1 MDPALNRSLV
11 FIGFMGAGKT
21 TAARLVAGLLGI
33 PCADS
38 DEMIEQRTGLS
49 AAQHFEAHGE
59 PAFRA
64 AEEEAVL
71 ELLGGQPQVISLG
84 GGALGSS
91 AVIEA
96 LEEHVTVLLDV
107 DLDIAWERIQ
117 GSDRPLGKD
126 RAGFE
131 YLFREREYVYRE
143 LGDANLSSSDAEVIE
158 AALPSLLAMAHGTA
172 GSLRLLWA
180 AGPGGGY
187 PVWVGEGALADAPW
201 PLPDDSR
208 RFVISDSNVAERYA
222 GQVPQI
228 AGLIE
233 FEAGE
238 EFKSLKT
245 AESVWNA
252 LVGQKATRAD
262 HVVAVGGGVVG
273 DLAGFCAA
281 TFQRGVPVVQV
292 PTTLVAQVDSAF
304 GGKTGVDLAQ
314 AKNYVGAYHQPAAV
328 IVDPAKLATLPAD
341 EMAAGYAEVV
351 KTALI
356 GGGLLWERVSNGD
369 PVDERII
376 RECARIKIGVVAGDE
391 RDGGQRQKLNLGH
404 TIGHAIE
411 AATGYT
417 ELRHGEAISLGLLA
431 ALRISDAPDL
441 REQVRKILS
450 AAGLPTSVPKLDVD
464 AVLAATALDK
474 KRLTGPVPFVCCSAP
489 GEVHYGVEVEP
500 ALVRDAIEELTA

>member
-21 TAARLVAGLLGI
+21 TAARLVAELLGI
-33 PCADS
+33 PCSDS
-38 DEMIEQRTGLS
+38 DEMIEQSSGLT

-59 PAFRA
+59 PAFRE
-64 AEEEAVL
+64 AEEAAVL
-71 ELLGGQPQVISLG
+71 ELLGGTPQVISLG
-84 GGALGSS
+84 GGALGSA

-96 LEEHVTVLLDV
+96 LQEHVTVLLDV
-107 DLDIAWERIQ
+107 DLDVAWERIQ

-158 AALPSLLAMAHGTA
+158 AALPSLIAMAHGAA

-180 AGPGGGY
+180 AGPDGGY
-187 PVWVGEGALADAPW
+187 PVWVGENALSDAPW
-201 PLPDDSR
+201 PLPEESR
-208 RFVISDSNVAERYA
+208 RFVISDSNVAELYA
-222 GQVPQI
+222 GAVPEI

-233 FEAGE
+233 IEAGE
-238 EFKSLKT
+238 AHKTLGT
-245 AESVWNA
+245 AETVWDA
-252 LVGQKATRAD
+252 LVQQQATRAD
-262 HVVAVGGGVVG
+262 HIVAVGGGVVG

-281 TFQRGVPVVQV
+281 TFQRGIPIVQV

-304 GGKTGVDLAQ
+304 GGKTGVDLPQ
-314 AKNYVGAYHQPAAV
+314 AKNYVGAYHLPAAV
-328 IVDPAKLATLPAD
+328 IVDPAKLSTLPAD
-341 EMAAGYAEVV
+341 ELAAGYAEVV

-356 GGGLLWERVSNGD
+356 GGGLLWERVSEGD

-376 RECARIKIGVVAGDE
+376 SECARIKIGVVASDQ
-391 RDGGQRQKLNLGH
+391 RDGGPRQKLNLGH

-411 AATGYT
+411 SATGYT

-431 ALRISDAPDL
+431 ALRISDAPEL
-441 REQVRKILS
+441 REKVRLILDG
-450 AAGLPTSVPKLDVD
+450 AGLPTSLPGLDVD
-464 AVLAATALDK
+464 AVLAATSLDK
-474 KRLTGPVPFVCCSAP
+474 KRLSGPVPFVCCSAP

-500 ALVRDAIEELTA
+500 DIVRAAVEELAA

>member
-11 FIGFMGAGKT
+11 FIGFMGAGKS
-21 TAARLVAGLLGI
+21 TAARLSAELLGS
-33 PCADS
+33 PWSDS
-38 DEMIEQRTGLS
+38 DEIIEQRSGLT
-49 AAQHFEAHGE
+49 AAQHFDAHGE
-59 PAFRA
+59 AAFRV

-71 ELLGGQPQVISLG
+71 ELLSGPPQVISLG
-84 GGALGSS
+84 GGSLGSA

-96 LEEHVTVLLDV
+96 LGGHVTVLLDV
-107 DLDIAWERIQ
+107 DLDLAWERIQ
-117 GSDRPLGKD
+117 GSERPLGRD

-143 LGDANLSSSDAEVIE
+143 LGDVNLSTSDPEVIE

-180 AGPGGGY
+180 AGAGGGY
-187 PVWVGEGALADAPW
+187 PVWVGEGALMAAPW
-201 PLPDDSR
+201 PLPDESR
-208 RFVISDSNVAERYA
+208 RFVISDSNVAELY
-222 GQVPQI
+222 GGDVPLI

-233 FEAGE
+233 FAAGE
-238 EFKSLKT
+238 EFKTLAT
-245 AESVWNA
+245 AETVWDA
-252 LVGQKATRAD
+252 LVEQKATRAD
-262 HVVAVGGGVVG
+262 HIVAVGGGVVG

-281 TFQRGVPVVQV
+281 GFQRGIPVIHV

-304 GGKTGVDLAQ
+304 GGKTGVDLPQ

-356 GGGLLWERVSNGD
+356 GGGLLWERVSGGD
-369 PVDERII
+369 PVDEQII
-376 RECARIKIGVVAGDE
+376 RECARIKIGVVASDE
-391 RDGGQRQKLNLGH
+391 RDGGPRQKLNLGH

-411 AATGYT
+411 TATGYAQ
-417 ELRHGEAISLGLLA
+417 LRHGEAVSLGLLA
-431 ALRISDAPDL
+431 ALRISEAPAL
-441 REQVRKILS
+441 REQVAAIL
-450 AAGLPTSVPKLDVD
+450 AGAGLPTGLPGLDVE

-474 KRLTGPVPFVCCSAP
+474 KRLSGPVPFVCCSAP
-489 GEVHYGVEVEP
+489 GEVHYGVSVEP
-500 ALVRDAIEELTA
+500 ELVRAAVEELAV

>member
-21 TAARLVAGLLGI
+21 TAAQIAAESLGI

-38 DEMIEQRTGLS
+38 DEMIEQSSGLT
-49 AAQHFEAHGE
+49 AAQHFAAHGE

-64 AEEEAVL
+64 AEEAAVL
-71 ELLGGQPQVISLG
+71 ELLAGPPQVISLG
-84 GGALGSS
+84 GGSLGSV

-96 LEEHVTVLLDV
+96 LEEHTTVLLDV
-107 DLDIAWERIQ
+107 DLDVAWDRIQ

-143 LGDANLSSSDAEVIE
+143 LGDANLSSSDSVVIE
-158 AALPSLLAMAHGTA
+158 ASLPSLIAMAHGAA
-172 GSLRLLWA
+172 GTLRLLWA
-180 AGPGGGY
+180 ASPDGGY
-187 PVWVGEGALADAPW
+187 PVWIGDRALSDAPW
-201 PLPDDSR
+201 PLPDSSR
-208 RFVISDSNVAERYA
+208 RFVVSDSNVAELYA
-222 GQVPQI
+222 GAVPQI

-233 FEAGE
+233 FAAGE
-238 EFKSLKT
+238 EFKTLET
-245 AESVWNA
+245 ARSVWDA
-252 LVGQKATRAD
+252 LVEQKATRAD
-262 HVVAVGGGVVG
+262 HIVAVGGGVVG

-281 TFQRGVPVVQV
+281 SFQRGIPVVQV

-304 GGKTGVDLAQ
+304 GGKTGVDLPQ
-314 AKNYVGAYHQPAAV
+314 AKNYIGAYHQPAAV
-328 IVDPAKLATLPAD
+328 LVDPARLSSLPAD

-369 PVDERII
+369 AVDEQII
-376 RECARIKIGVVAGDE
+376 RECARIKVGVVAGDE
-391 RDGGQRQKLNLGH
+391 RDGGARQKLNLGH

-431 ALRISDAPDL
+431 ALRISEAPEL
-441 REQVRKILS
+441 RQQVQEILT
-450 AAGLPTSVPKLDVD
+450 AAGLPTKLPGLDVE
-464 AVLAATALDK
+464 AVLAATSLDK
-474 KRLTGPVPFVCCSAP
+474 KRLSGPVPFVCCTAA
-489 GEVHYGVEVEP
+489 GEVHHGVEVEP
-500 ALVRDAIEELTA
+500 ALVRAAVEELAA

>member
-21 TAARLVAGLLGI
+21 TAARLVAKLLGI

-38 DEMIEQRTGLS
+38 DEIIEQRTGLT

-59 PAFRA
+59 PGFRA
-64 AEEEAVL
+64 AEEEVVL
-71 ELLGGQPQVISLG
+71 ELLAGSPQVISLG
-84 GGALGSS
+84 GGSLGSP

-96 LEEHVTVLLDV
+96 LEEHTTVLLDV
-107 DLDIAWERIQ
+107 DLDVAWERIQ

-143 LGDANLSSSDAEVIE
+143 LGDANLSSSNPNVIE
-158 AALPSLLAMAHGTA
+158 AALPSLVAMAHGTA
-172 GSLRLLWA
+172 GALRLLWA

-187 PVWVGEGALADAPW
+187 PVWVGEGALSDAPW
-201 PLPDDSR
+201 PIADDSR
-208 RFVISDSNVAERYA
+208 RFVISDSNVAALYA
-222 GQVPQI
+222 GDVPQI

-238 EFKSLKT
+238 AFKTLET
-245 AESVWNA
+245 AASVWDA
-252 LVGQKATRAD
+252 LVEQQVTRAD

-281 TFQRGVPVVQV
+281 TFQRGVPIVHV

-304 GGKTGVDLAQ
+304 GGKTGVDLPQ

-328 IVDPAKLATLPAD
+328 LVDPAKLATLPAD
-341 EMAAGYAEVV
+341 ELAAGYAEVV

-356 GGGLLWERVSNGD
+356 GGGLLWERVSEGQ
-369 PVDERII
+369 PVDEQMI
-376 RECARIKIGVVAGDE
+376 RECARIKIAVVAGDE
-391 RDGGQRQKLNLGH
+391 RDSGQRQKLNLGH
-404 TIGHAIE
+404 TIGHAVE

-417 ELRHGEAISLGLLA
+417 ELRHGEAVSLGLLA
-431 ALRISDAPDL
+431 ALRISQAPEL
-441 REQVRKILS
+441 REQVSQILDG
-450 AAGLPTSVPKLDVD
+450 AGLPTNLPGLDVD
-464 AVLAATALDK
+464 AVLAAASLDK
-474 KRLTGPVPFVCCSAP
+474 KRLGGPVPFVCCSAP
-489 GEVHYGVEVEP
+489 GDVHYGVEVEP
-500 ALVRDAIEELTA
+500 DLVRAAVEELAA